1 MQLFIKTLTSIFP
14 SFYMDIE
21 ETDTILFLKA
31 KINEEKNIPIESQ
44 RIIYAGKLLE
54 DNKTFKDYNI
64 DKNEALIIL
73 RIMKNIQ

>member
-1 MQLFIKTLTSIFP
+1 
-14 SFYMDIE
+14 MDIE